1 MRQISG
7 LRGFFVYLIR
17 RLFWTLGGSGHRK
30 YRSKTPEILLS
41 PHHLENSRIYYDYYD
56 PRWRNGPSYH
66 PQGTVEPSSGGTGAW
81 DRTYTVTSSGSKGVI
96 YKSYRIS
103 SDMESQVSLP
113 RSYTLP
119 REFKYKRPKSRK
131 AIRSE
136 HFIHST
142 NSSDGES
149 IIFLGHFCGFVHPTA
164 ALKRT
169 VWRFSFLSMLLT
181 QVMSIPAMTTMWM
194 MLPLPACRRRYH
206 PIRTPYR
213 TRRRTVTATDS
224 TRPSEAGGC
233 LISTRRN
240 FERRTNFRARP

>member
-1 MRQISG
+1 MVS
-7 LRGFFVYLIR
+7 
-17 RLFWTLGGSGHRK
+17 RLF
-30 YRSKTPEILLS
+30 
-41 PHHLENSRIYYDYYD
+41 
-56 PRWRNGPSYH
+56 
-66 PQGTVEPSSGGTGAW
+66 
-81 DRTYTVTSSGSKGVI
+81 
-96 YKSYRIS
+96 
-103 SDMESQVSLP
+103 
-113 RSYTLP
+113 
-119 REFKYKRPKSRK
+119 F
-131 AIRSE
+131 
-136 HFIHST
+136 
-142 NSSDGES
+142 
-149 IIFLGHFCGFVHPTA
+149 GHFCGFVHPTA